1 MPARRKTG
9 SNVPDVPSTTSG
21 HRDGRIRRPPEG
33 TSSSPKAA
41 AQSFRSKP
49 RRNWHDELTV
59 VVRYGGGTEHW
70 VVLKTRGC
78 ELRVPGYVSI
88 ADVVAA
94 INSRY

>member
-1 MPARRKTG
+1 MPARRNRG

-21 HRDGRIRRPPEG
+21 HRTARLSQPPEG
-33 TSSSPKAA
+33 TSSSAA
-41 AQSFRSKP
+41 GRPPSFRSKP

-70 VVLKTRGC
+70 VVIKTRGC
-78 ELRVPGYVSI
+78 ELRVPGYVAI
-88 ADVVAA
+88 ADVLAA